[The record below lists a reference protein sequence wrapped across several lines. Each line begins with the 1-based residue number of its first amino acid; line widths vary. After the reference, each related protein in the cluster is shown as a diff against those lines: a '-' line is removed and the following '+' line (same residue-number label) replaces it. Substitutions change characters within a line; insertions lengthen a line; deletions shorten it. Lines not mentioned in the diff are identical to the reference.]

1 MAVLA
6 VTNQA
11 GDAAQQATDE
21 AVAALI
27 RSQEKR

>member
-1 MAVLA
+1 

-11 GDAAQQATDE
+11 GDAAQMAADE

-27 RSQEKR
+27 VRQEKR